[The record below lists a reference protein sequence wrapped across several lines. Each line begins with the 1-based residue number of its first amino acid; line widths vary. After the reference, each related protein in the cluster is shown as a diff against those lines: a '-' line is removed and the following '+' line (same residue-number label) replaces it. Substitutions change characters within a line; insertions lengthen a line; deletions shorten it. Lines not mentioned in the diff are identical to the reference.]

1 MHIELTIDN
10 IYEDG
15 DRITTHVAV
24 EIDEP
29 PAEEDTPE
37 WEDWE
42 YYNIFTHTGTGK
54 EEGDAGYFVKVTAC
68 DDPSLVG
75 RKFEFG
81 T

>member
-15 DRITTHVAV
+15 DTVTTHVVA
-24 EIDEP
+24 EIEEP
-29 PAEEDTPE
+29 PAEDTDE

-42 YYNIFTHTGTGK
+42 QDNIFPHTGTGK
-54 EEGDAGYFVKVTAC
+54 TEGDSAYFVKVTAC

-75 RKFEFG
+75 REFEFG

>member
-1 MHIELTIDN
+1 MKIELTIDN

-15 DRITTHVAV
+15 TEVRTHVAAD
-24 EIDEP
+24 IEP
-29 PAEEDTPE
+29 PPPEGTDE

-42 YYNIFTHTGTGK
+42 YDEIFCHTGTGK
-54 EEGDAGYFVKVTAC
+54 VEGDAGYFVEVTAC

-81 T
+81 V